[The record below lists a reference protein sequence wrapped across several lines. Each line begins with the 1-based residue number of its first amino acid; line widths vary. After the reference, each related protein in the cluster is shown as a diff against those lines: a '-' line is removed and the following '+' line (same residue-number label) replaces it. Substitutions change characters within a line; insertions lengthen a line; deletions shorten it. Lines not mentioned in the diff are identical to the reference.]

1 MEGDPH
7 QCAYKLKVDV
17 GLESA
22 PIEPIQL
29 HVLVELKHGEGG
41 VKQLLHYQ
49 LKIFFPDPTHV
60 DSWFT
65 LKLNFEWKS
74 EWIYFINFLHLDNLL
89 QRL

>member
-29 HVLVELKHGEGG
+29 HVIVELKHGEGG
-41 VKQLLHYQ
+41 VKQFLHYQ

-65 LKLNFEWKS
+65 LKLNFEW
-74 EWIYFINFLHLDNLL
+74 
-89 QRL
+89 